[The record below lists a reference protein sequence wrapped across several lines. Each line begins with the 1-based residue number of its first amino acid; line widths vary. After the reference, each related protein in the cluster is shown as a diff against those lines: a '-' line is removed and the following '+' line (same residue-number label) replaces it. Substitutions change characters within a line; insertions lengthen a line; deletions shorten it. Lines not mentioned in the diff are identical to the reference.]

1 MPQVLLAT
9 MLAVLLV
16 GCPYLSIAQD
26 AYQSQ
31 SVVSEVIL
39 PAETQLAPNIQAAIR
54 ARLIGRC
61 PDGALIH
68 RVRGALQNFGY
79 FRATVSEPQMTIL
92 DVSRNP
98 RPVSVNLQFTEG
110 AQYKVREIIW
120 SGITHVSGDQINSIS
135 QIRPEDILD
144 TSKVRDV
151 LETVRRLYGTIG
163 YRDVAIVPDVR
174 VHETGHWVSL
184 YFSVSEG
191 AQSP

>member
-9 MLAVLLV
+9 TLAALFF
-16 GCPYLSIAQD
+16 GCPFLSIAQD
-26 AYQSQ
+26 GCQSQ
-31 SVVSEVIL
+31 SVVSEVTL
-39 PAETQLAPNIQAAIR
+39 PAASQLAPNIQAAIR

-61 PDGALIH
+61 SDDALID
-68 RVRGALQNFGY
+68 RVRDALQNFGY

-92 DVSRNP
+92 DFSRNP

-110 AQYKVREIIW
+110 VQYKVREITW
-120 SGITHVSGDQINSIS
+120 SGIKAVSGDQIFSIS
-135 QIRPEDILD
+135 SIRPEDILD

-163 YRDVAIVPDVR
+163 YRDVAIVPEVR
-174 VHETGHWVSL
+174 VHGHWASL
-184 YFSVSEG
+184 YFRVLEG